1 MFSTSR
7 AKPKKFCACL
17 LTQPS
22 PPGIGQKGDLPD
34 VGSRESG
41 GMLTSGRATR
51 PPCSSMEKMLTAPD
65 ILFYVFLICSS
76 RRVLFSRSS
85 RHHRFPSSDAMCI
98 KSARASYSPCFWGK
112 EKENDIR
119 AASVHHPPL
128 LPPLP
133 RTPSSN
139 TISSTIRPCDE
150 LY

>member
-65 ILFYVFLICSS
+65 IPFLCFFNLQQSKGAFFKELSTSS
-76 RRVLFSRSS
+76 FSFFRCDVYQKCTGQVILPAFEEKKRRMIYGL
-85 RHHRFPSSDAMCI
+85 
-98 KSARASYSPCFWGK
+98 RALIIP
-112 EKENDIR
+112 
-119 AASVHHPPL
+119 
-128 LPPLP
+128 PPLP